1 MELNEGDTIKVG
13 GSTRIYK
20 LHWIPMSR
28 AYDMENPFLSAMD
41 VPMEE
46 EKEEEIAEESHQVR
60 VFENVAL
67 VFLYLFILYN

>member
-46 EKEEEIAEESHQVR
+46 EKEEESAEESHQVR
-60 VFENVAL
+60 VFESVSI
-67 VFLYLFILYN
+67 F